1 MVLGFYPHAPPPS
14 FLPTASLWTYMNCKF
29 VRQMTDYQTGNT
41 RSRGTFTRRMP
52 EPSDDRRK
60 NICRLFAR
68 FGYKQIST
76 RINFWYLMKRDSSF
90 DSKESTWDMEISL
103 ADNYGP
109 PLILFWIDCWMQHL
123 PVKSWVKKKSLIY

>member
-1 MVLGFYPHAPPPS
+1 MNLLKKRWSISVIAPDYI
-14 FLPTASLWTYMNCKF
+14 LPGKS
-29 VRQMTDYQTGNT
+29 
-41 RSRGTFTRRMP
+41 

-109 PLILFWIDCWMQHL
+109 PPHDVCPKDGQ
-123 PVKSWVKKKSLIY
+123 SDAGDQ